1 MNKSKKKTTSIM
13 DRIKEYSNIY
23 DGVVIHDPVSNTFK
37 TENQFK
43 YEEKIKEKKLT
54 KKKIKK
60 SIPTPK
66 VPFKLDVKLDHLLL
80 NIDSPLKEN
89 NILNELEQD
98 REKIDPD
105 FFRGLGTFLHKKI

>member
-54 KKKIKK
+54 NKKIKK

-98 REKIDPD
+98 REKTDPD
-105 FFRGLGTFLHKKI
+105 FFKGLGTFLHKKI

>member
-1 MNKSKKKTTSIM
+1 MKKRLK
-13 DRIKEYSNIY
+13 
-23 DGVVIHDPVSNTFK
+23 
-37 TENQFK
+37 
-43 YEEKIKEKKLT
+43 KKLT

-98 REKIDPD
+98 REKTDPD
-105 FFRGLGTFLHKKI
+105 FFKGLGTFLHKKI

>member
-1 MNKSKKKTTSIM
+1 MNKSKKKTTSIL

-66 VPFKLDVKLDHLLL
+66 VPFKLDIKMDPLLL
-80 NIDSPLKEN
+80 NIDIPS
-89 NILNELEQD
+89 
-98 REKIDPD
+98 
-105 FFRGLGTFLHKKI
+105 KKTIF

>member
-1 MNKSKKKTTSIM
+1 MNNSKKKTNSIM
-13 DRIKEYSNIY
+13 DRIIEYSNIN
-23 DGVVIHDPVSNTFK
+23 DGLVIHDPVSNTFK

-60 SIPTPK
+60 SVPTPK
-66 VPFKLDVKLDHLLL
+66 VPFKLNIKMDPILL
-80 NIDSPLKEN
+80 NLDIPSKDN

-98 REKIDPD
+98 REKTDPD

>member
-54 KKKIKK
+54 KKKNKIKK
-60 SIPTPK
+60 CQFWLFVVFMVLFRICIMICLEYIHIHITHHR
-66 VPFKLDVKLDHLLL
+66 HLHH
-80 NIDSPLKEN
+80 
-89 NILNELEQD
+89 
-98 REKIDPD
+98 R
-105 FFRGLGTFLHKKI
+105 